1 MKTATPSTTE
11 ASEVPTGFIPVGN
24 PHYKD
29 PGLAKAVAQL
39 VFVLTAEVSLVLLLL
54 LS

>member
-1 MKTATPSTTE
+1 M
-11 ASEVPTGFIPVGN
+11 GN